1 MHKRRYFLLTA
12 LFYGLCLWNGN
23 AQNLS
28 RNDEQFF
35 YHIKKAKSSI
45 IIDGLDNDAAWQG
58 VQVAS
63 DFKQSFP
70 YDTSLALRQSFVRLC
85 FDEKNLYVFARCVQ
99 PNDFVVPSL
108 KRDFP
113 VNSADVITLLL
124 DPFRDKLN
132 GFYFAVN
139 PYAIQKEGLL
149 FNGNDLNVD
158 WDNKWY
164 TASSIDS
171 MEYRVE
177 IAIPFKTLRYKL
189 APDGKNE
196 WNMNFIRNNLKENER
211 SAWAAIPR
219 NFRMIDINFAGRL
232 IWDDEP
238 PPPGI
243 NISLIP
249 FGTVQYN
256 EDNLVNTINREAQT
270 GFDAK
275 IAITPALNL
284 DLTVNPD
291 FAQVEVDR
299 QVTNLSRFELFFPE
313 RRQFFLENNDL
324 FGSFGYDNINP
335 FFSRRIG
342 LGQNVNNGQNVR
354 VPIIAGARL
363 SGRIDKNWRVGFLNM
378 QTAKSESFQLP
389 STNFTVAAVQR
400 RIGLRNN
407 LGFIFV
413 NRDEFNNDS
422 SDTRF
427 NRVAGLD
434 YNLANSDGRWQGK
447 AFIHKTFTPQDT
459 SGQYAMAAN
468 INYNTVHFNFSNSIE
483 NVGTNY
489 QAATGFVPRN
499 GYLRNEANYA
509 FVFFPKGRVSK
520 TINSFSLSPDYDLF
534 YGKNEK
540 RITDFDAGLFYRV
553 ALQNGGEVNGALI
566 RYDYT
571 YLFFPFDPTNTGG
584 AELPT
589 STSYG
594 YLSTR
599 LNMRS
604 NPRKNFY
611 FNINSRIG
619 EYFNGNIVQLQST
632 FNLRIIPFATIS
644 ADVNYTRIKLPA
656 PYNSSTLWL
665 IGPRAEITFTKNLFL
680 NSFLQYNNQVNNF
693 NINTRLQW
701 RFKPA
706 SDFFLVYTDN
716 YFATEDPETMV
727 NNRGVKAF
735 QNKNRALVA
744 KLTYWFNL

>member
-1 MHKRRYFLLTA
+1 MFHA
-12 LFYGLCLWNGN
+12 H

-35 YHIKKAKSSI
+35 YHIKKI
-45 IIDGLDNDAAWQG
+45 TGPLVIDGRATDAAWQG
-58 VQVAS
+58 AAVATN
-63 DFKQSFP
+63 FKQSFP
-70 YDTSLALRQSFVRLC
+70 YDTSLALRQTFVQMC
-85 FDEKNLYVFARCVQ
+85 FDDKNLYIFARCIQ

-108 KRDFP
+108 KRDYP
-113 VNSADVITLLL
+113 VNSSDVFTLLL

-164 TASSIDS
+164 TGSAIDS
-171 MEYRVE
+171 MEYQVE

-196 WNMNFIRNNLKENER
+196 WNMNFIRNNLKEIER
-211 SAWAAIPR
+211 SSWAPVPR

-232 IWDDEP
+232 IWDDAP

-249 FGTVQYN
+249 FGTAQYS
-256 EDNLVNTINREAQT
+256 EDNLENTITREAQT

-275 IAITPALNL
+275 IAVTPSLNL

-324 FGSFGYDNINP
+324 FGNFGYDNINP

-342 LGQNVNNGQNVR
+342 LGENVSNGQNVR

-363 SGRIDKNWRVGFLNM
+363 SGRIDQNWRVGFLNM

-389 STNFTVAAVQR
+389 ATNFTVAAVQR

-413 NRDEFNNDS
+413 NREEFNNDS
-422 SDTRF
+422 SNNRF

-459 SGQYAMAAN
+459 SGQYAMAA
-468 INYNTVHFNFSNSIE
+468 ILNYNTVHFNFSNSIE
-483 NVGTNY
+483 NVGTSY
-489 QAATGFVPRN
+489 QAATGFVPRT
-499 GYLRNEANYA
+499 GYLRNEASCS
-509 FVFFPKGRVSK
+509 FVFFPKGKMSK
-520 TINSFSLSPDYDLF
+520 KINNFSLSPDYDLF

-540 RITDFDAGLFYRV
+540 RITDFDAGLFYRLT
-553 ALQNGGEVNGALI
+553 LQNGGEVNGALI

-571 YLFFPFDPTNTGG
+571 YLFFPFDPTNTGA
-584 AELPT
+584 AELPAGT
-589 STSYG
+589 FYG
-594 YLSTR
+594 YFSTR
-599 LNMRS
+599 LNIRS
-604 NPRKNFY
+604 NPSKHFY
-611 FNINSRIG
+611 YNINSRLG

-632 FNLRIIPFATIS
+632 FNLRIIPIATIS
-644 ADVNYTRIKLPA
+644 ADINYTRIKLPQ
-656 PYNSSTLWL
+656 PYSSSTLWL
-665 IGPRAEITFTKNLFL
+665 IGPRAEITFSKNLFL

-716 YFATEDPETMV
+716 YFATEDPEIFV

-735 QNKNRALVA
+735 QNKNRAIVA

>member
-1 MHKRRYFLLTA
+1 MHKRKHFLLTA
-12 LFYGLCLWNGN
+12 LLYAFGFMYGN

-35 YHIKKAKSSI
+35 YHIKKI
-45 IIDGLDNDAAWQG
+45 TQPVIIDGRANDAAWHG
-58 VQVAS
+58 VTVATA
-63 DFKQSFP
+63 FKQSFP
-70 YDTSLALRQSFVRLC
+70 YDTSLALRQTFVQMC
-85 FDEKNLYVFARCVQ
+85 FDDKNLYIFARCIQ

-108 KRDFP
+108 KRDYP
-113 VNSADVITLLL
+113 VNSSDVFTILL

-139 PYAIQKEGLL
+139 PYAIQKEALL

-164 TASSIDS
+164 TGSAIDS
-171 MEYRVE
+171 MEYQVE

-196 WNMNFIRNNLKENER
+196 WNMNFIRNNLKEIER
-211 SAWAAIPR
+211 SSWAPVPR

-232 IWDDEP
+232 IWDDAP

-249 FGTVQYN
+249 FGTVQYS
-256 EDNLVNTINREAQT
+256 EDNLENTITREAQT

-275 IAITPALNL
+275 IAITPSLNL

-413 NRDEFNNDS
+413 NRDEFSNDS
-422 SDTRF
+422 SNTRF

-447 AFIHKTFTPQDT
+447 TFIHKTFTPKDT
-459 SGQYAMAAN
+459 SGQYAMAAI
-468 INYNTVHFNFSNSIE
+468 INYNTVHFNFSNNIE

-489 QAATGFVPRN
+489 QAATGFLPRN
-499 GYLRNEANYA
+499 GYLRNEANYT
-509 FVFFPKGRVSK
+509 FVFFPKGRLSK
-520 TINSFSLSPDYDLF
+520 TINNFSLSPDYDLF

-571 YLFFPFDPTNTGG
+571 YLFFAFDPTNTGG
-584 AELPT
+584 AELPVN
-589 STSYG
+589 TSYG
-594 YLSTR
+594 YFSTR
-599 LNMRS
+599 FNLRS

-611 FNINSRIG
+611 FNLNSRFG

-632 FNLRIIPFATIS
+632 LNLRIIPIATIS
-644 ADVNYTRIKLPA
+644 ADVNYTRIKLPQ

-665 IGPRAEITFTKNLFL
+665 IGPRAEITFSKNLFL

-716 YFATEDPETMV
+716 YFATEDPETLV

-735 QNKNRALVA
+735 QNKNRAFVA